1 MILLKTVF
9 DPNCQPHVGRYTR
22 CVREKKEMEMR
33 IVLALVMAASL
44 VVAAG
49 CCGTNPCNPC
59 APVVKAP
66 APVVCNPCA
75 GL

>member
-1 MILLKTVF
+1 MAGVFLKF
-9 DPNCQPHVGRYTR
+9 CQPRVGAINKWYER
-22 CVREKKEMEMR
+22 KKEMEMR
-33 IVLALVMAASL
+33 IVLAIVFAASL

-49 CCGTNPCNPC
+49 CGSCGTPVCNPC
-59 APVVKAP
+59 AAPAP